1 MKIFLTGASGFAGAH
16 MLKYLM
22 ENTST
27 HVTCPVTFTH
37 GGHPDRITSIVSP
50 NFSDRYTPKRI
61 NLARSEDL
69 DQVDFSE
76 FDLVINYASESHV
89 DRSILNPRS
98 FARNNSDLMINLLE
112 KIRQISS
119 LPFVH
124 LSTDEVYGSIPE
136 GESNY
141 EYERIHRPSNPYSA
155 SKSAQ
160 ESLLIA
166 YYKTYKLPIAIVN
179 STNILGEAQNREKFI
194 PKAIYKIS
202 KGESINVDTD
212 IAGKIGTR
220 KYLDVNDVARAIW
233 KTSLAL
239 INQNVPIREMDLPFK
254 LHISGIEEIS
264 NLEVIEIIAKEMN
277 LVPNTQISPSP
288 RPGYDLR
295 YELNSKFS
303 KEIDWEPLESSRERI
318 ARICQWTLANPSWMY
333 NDHSMNY

>member
-27 HVTCPVTFTH
+27 HVTCPVTYTH
-37 GGHPDRITSIVSP
+37 GGHPDRINSIVPQS
-50 NFSDRYTPKRI
+50 FSERYTTARI
-61 NLARSEDL
+61 DLARSVDL
-69 DQVDFSE
+69 DEVDFSE

-89 DRSILNPRS
+89 DRSISNPRS
-98 FARNNSDLMINLLE
+98 FATNNSDLMINLLE
-112 KIRQISS
+112 KIRQFPS

-124 LSTDEVYGSIPE
+124 LSTDEVYGSIPV
-136 GESNY
+136 GQSNY

-179 STNILGEAQNREKFI
+179 STNMLGEAQNREKFI

-202 KGESINVDTD
+202 NGESINVDTD
-212 IAGKIGTR
+212 NDGKIGTR

-233 KTSLAL
+233 KISLAL
-239 INQNVPIREMDLPFK
+239 IDKNLPTQDMDLPFK
-254 LHISGIEEIS
+254 LHISGTEEIS
-264 NLEVIEIIAKEMN
+264 NLEVIQIIAKELN
-277 LVPNTQISPSP
+277 KVPATEISPSP

-295 YELNSKFS
+295 YELSSKFS
-303 KEIDWEPLESSRERI
+303 KEIDWEPQESSRERI
-318 ARICQWTLANPSWMY
+318 ADICQWTLAHPSWMY
-333 NDHSMNY
+333 NDHSMN